1 MAQLQT
7 AADGISN
14 AQAGVGKIAK
24 ALLTGQQA
32 PDADRDQV
40 KDGLVTA
47 STALGSTNAYVSLPS
62 SGVSMAGADI
72 VFLSRTDPAVDSA
85 VATASSAVQDTENA
99 GLQVV
104 SNCN

>member
-7 AADGISN
+7 AAGGISN

-40 KDGLVTA
+40 KAGLLTA
-47 STALGSTNAYVSLPS
+47 SMALGYTNAYV
-62 SGVSMAGADI
+62 I
-72 VFLSRTDPAVDSA
+72 
-85 VATASSAVQDTENA
+85 
-99 GLQVV
+99 
-104 SNCN
+104 